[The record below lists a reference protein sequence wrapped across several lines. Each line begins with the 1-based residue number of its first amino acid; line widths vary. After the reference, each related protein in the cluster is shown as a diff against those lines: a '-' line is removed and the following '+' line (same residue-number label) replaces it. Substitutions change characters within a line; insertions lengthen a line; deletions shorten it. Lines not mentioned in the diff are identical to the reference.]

1 MMTDPIADMLA
12 RIRNAQLARHD
23 RVEMPASRLKHEIAK
38 ILRQEGYVKGARL
51 ERRGGKPVLRITL
64 RYDEDNQP
72 VIREI
77 RRVSRPGRRVYV
89 GAGEIPRVKNGMGI
103 AILSTS
109 KGVLT
114 DRQARKMHVGG
125 EILCTV
131 F

>member
-23 RVEMPASRLKHEIAK
+23 RVEMPASRLKHDIAR
-38 ILRQEGYVKGARL
+38 ILRREGYVKGARL
-51 ERRGGKPVLRITL
+51 DRRGGKAVLRITL
-64 RYDEDNQP
+64 RYDEDNRP
-72 VIREI
+72 AIHEI

-89 GAGEIPRVKNGMGI
+89 GADEIPSVKNGLGI

-109 KGVLT
+109 RGVLT
-114 DRQARKMHVGG
+114 DREARKLRVGG
-125 EILCTV
+125 ELLCTV

>member
-12 RIRNAQLARHD
+12 RIRNAQLARHE

-38 ILRQEGYVKGARL
+38 ILRREGYVKAARV
-51 ERRGGKPVLRITL
+51 ERRAGKPVLRITL
-64 RYDEDNQP
+64 RYDEEGRP
-72 VIREI
+72 AIREL
-77 RRVSRPGRRVYV
+77 RRISKPGRRVYV
-89 GAGEIPRVKNGMGI
+89 GADEIPRVKNGFGI

-114 DRQARKMHVGG
+114 DREARKLRVGG
-125 EILCTV
+125 ELICTV